1 MSVEIPDDL
10 VGLDAANAELERM
23 IAADAATASKDAA
36 TTQESA
42 ITEGERAAQAEK
54 ENTQDQVLS
63 KEKTDA
69 LAAAEAASKETAAA
83 TAAADKSKDPV
94 ALEATKKA
102 EAATALEAGK
112 SRYQKAQERQ
122 QNSWAELNAGKDA
135 LKAEQNALRLDREE
149 FQRKTAEHQAKVEKA
164 EQEFSPE
171 QYEAAAKDFEAKGK
185 FDLAELAKSKAD
197 ELRKNPPAQREQKA
211 AALVEGQKKEWALKA
226 GVDFPEVA
234 RTNSPLQLRVA
245 QLFKEEPDLKSH
257 PKGIYV
263 AARIASLEAAA
274 ASVSTLKSQNG
285 VQEKELGQLR
295 AKVKELE
302 ALTAPGGPGSA
313 TVLPGEKSFEQKS
326 DSEQFQELTEQA
338 QRQGV
343 LHR

>member
-1 MSVEIPDDL
+1 M
-10 VGLDAANAELERM
+10 DAASAELERM

-42 ITEGERAAQAEK
+42 ITEGARAAQPEK
-54 ENTQDQVLS
+54 ENTQDQDLS
-63 KEKTDA
+63 KKKTDA
-69 LAAAEAASKETAAA
+69 LAATEAATKEADAAKAAA
-83 TAAADKSKDPV
+83 AKSNDPATV
-94 ALEATKKA
+94 EATKKA
-102 EAATALEAGK
+102 AEVAAKEAGK

-122 QNSWAELNAGKDA
+122 QNSWSELNAGKDA
-135 LKAEQNALRLDREE
+135 LKAEQNALRLEREE
-149 FQRKTAEHQAKVEKA
+149 FQRKQGEHQAKVDQA
-164 EQEFSPE
+164 EAEFSPE
-171 QYEAAAKDFEAKGK
+171 QYENAAKKFEAEGK

-197 ELRKNPPAQREQKA
+197 ELRKNPPAQRSQKA
-211 AALVEGQKKEWALKA
+211 AALVEGQKREWALKA

-245 QLFKEEPDLKSH
+245 QLFHDEPDLKSH

-274 ASVSTLKSQNG
+274 ASVSTLKTQNG
-285 VQEKELGQLR
+285 SQEKELGQLR

-313 TVLPGEKSFEQKS
+313 THLPGEKSFEQKS